1 MKRNNKKIGD
11 VQEDLILLAAVG
23 VGVYLLINQLP
34 NLVPDFLKGGSSA
47 DQTKIATLNTTAP
60 NNNPWNYQYQFG
72 LYGLAPTAYGASFWT
87 NLHDTFLSD
96 NNTGSG
102 GTFNYAV
109 DGETINNAMGVL
121 IETDGDIDAVF
132 NSLTNQADLANI
144 SAYLFFNYGVD
155 LKALLQN
162 GRGSP
167 VTFSN
172 GLYASHMAQLIDH
185 VNSLP
190 PQ

>member
-1 MKRNNKKIGD
+1 MRRNKKIGD

-34 NLVPDFLKGGSSA
+34 NLLPDFLKGGSSA
-47 DQTKIATLNTTAP
+47 DQTKIATLNTTSP

-87 NLHDTFLSD
+87 NLHDTFLSS

-121 IETDGDIDAVF
+121 IETDGDI
-132 NSLTNQADLANI
+132 
-144 SAYLFFNYGVD
+144 
-155 LKALLQN
+155 
-162 GRGSP
+162 
-167 VTFSN
+167 
-172 GLYASHMAQLIDH
+172 
-185 VNSLP
+185 
-190 PQ
+190 